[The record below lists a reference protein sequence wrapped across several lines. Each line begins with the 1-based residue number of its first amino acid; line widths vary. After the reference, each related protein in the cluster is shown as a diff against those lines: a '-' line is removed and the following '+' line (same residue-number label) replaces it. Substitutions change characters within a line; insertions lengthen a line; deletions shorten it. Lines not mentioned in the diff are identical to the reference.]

1 MWVNVDDEGAEWV
14 EQADARLKLRQ
25 DWIYILNS
33 EVQEGLRPC
42 SRFFYVSGLQRLR
55 YLGDPQAFAP
65 YMKEVSPDLQH
76 LDLRRAI
83 ITSDKE
89 AGILDVI
96 RRFRQLRSFDYNASR
111 ETAQLTSADVLAT
124 SPGQKESP

>member
-1 MWVNVDDEGAEWV
+1 
-14 EQADARLKLRQ
+14 
-25 DWIYILNS
+25 
-33 EVQEGLRPC
+33 
-42 SRFFYVSGLQRLR
+42 
-55 YLGDPQAFAP
+55 
-65 YMKEVSPDLQH
+65 MKEVSPDLQH

-89 AGILDVI
+89 AGLLDVI